1 MEKSLEENLKEAP
14 PRFFMPLREK
24 KKNIP
29 STGQGQGGGSSG
41 ILILVGRS
49 AVIG

>member
-24 KKNIP
+24 KK
-29 STGQGQGGGSSG
+29 TFLRRDRVKVGVH
-41 ILILVGRS
+41 LVFLF
-49 AVIG
+49 